1 MWADDNQFSLSK
13 LVRVQNHLCCLVKNV
28 LIFTLH
34 LLSHKHR
41 LSLLYYYLHIQGGFH
56 SLVPHI
62 QDITARTLHV
72 MSAKSYASPPY
83 SMCKDEFP
91 FGKLFSQELL
101 FVGNKLHFHVNASLN
116 TTKLSSSSQR
126 ALVICPPYNFGFL
139 LPPLTHFIQ

>member
-13 LVRVQNHLCCLVKNV
+13 LVRVQNHLCYLVKNV

-62 QDITARTLHV
+62 QDITARILHV
-72 MSAKSYASPPY
+72 MAAKSYASPPY

-101 FVGNKLHFHVNASLN
+101 FVGEQTSLPCECFLEYYKIKSFKSKG
-116 TTKLSSSSQR
+116 TRYLS
-126 ALVICPPYNFGFL
+126 L
-139 LPPLTHFIQ
+139 